1 MINIKDFDSDKNIG
15 FYSTGYITIK
25 EIDDLLKELKE
36 NVHSVNLLH
45 LMIDEV
51 IGHIEEKNGNK
62 YVIFDSSDENKEVL
76 KNTKNFGM
84 RLKIKLRT

>member
-25 EIDDLLKELKE
+25 EIDDLLKELIE

>member
-1 MINIKDFDSDKNIG
+1 
-15 FYSTGYITIK
+15 
-25 EIDDLLKELKE
+25 
-36 NVHSVNLLH
+36 
-45 LMIDEV
+45 MIDEV

-62 YVIFDSSDENKEVL
+62 YVVFDSSDENKEVL